1 MSATLEQAM
10 DILIKIRDHTGSCS
24 CTFGRENCILCS
36 VDAFIKEYQDEQD
49 ATLSLEELAEELSD
63 ENLEGH
69 SRAQKLIGLIRERVS
84 KEPGC
89 ACDAATGAVC
99 FGHVEEGVKDG
110 VE

>member
-49 ATLSLEELAEELSD
+49 ANLSLEELAEELSD
-63 ENLEGH
+63 ERLEGH
-69 SRAQKLIGLIRERVS
+69 SRAVNLIHLIRAKVRKQSSERR
-84 KEPGC
+84 
-89 ACDAATGAVC
+89 
-99 FGHVEEGVKDG
+99 
-110 VE
+110 